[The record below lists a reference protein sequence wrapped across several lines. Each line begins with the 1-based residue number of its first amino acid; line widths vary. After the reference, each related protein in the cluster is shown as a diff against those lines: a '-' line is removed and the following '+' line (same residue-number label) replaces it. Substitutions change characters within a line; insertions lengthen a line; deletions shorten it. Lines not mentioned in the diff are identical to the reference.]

1 MVHRMS
7 RRSIGSPR
15 SAFAAAALCIMT
27 LEACATTRPLAP
39 GVLYIPAVQPFAIS
53 LVPAVPVPIRLGAQ
67 LGFSVSSGTA
77 GYYSLY
83 LIDPASEVWVL
94 GENMPLGAGSVT
106 YPSPPAQDFTL
117 TAAEPLG
124 RNRVNRAGHT
134 GSHQRFVRRHHGD
147 LGGQSGHPGQHV
159 RGAAEPHDPLPAVVG
174 LGHRRDHGF
183 GRRVTNG
190 GRTAMTGT
198 RTSMQRRQARSRL
211 TIGMLLASSILCYQA
226 GSGASALAELG
237 QVSVIENR
245 REPFSISLVPAV
257 PVPIRIRTNLG
268 FNVSS
273 ETAGY
278 YSLYLIDPVGE
289 VWVLAEN
296 MPLPAGSI
304 TYPSP
309 PAQNFTLAAAEPL
322 GTTRVILVVTREQ
335 LAGFSGN
342 ATVMRRAV
350 SLAVRGDPFVR
361 QLNAKLAILSP
372 SDWATDE
379 ITVRVVA

>member
-1 MVHRMS
+1 
-7 RRSIGSPR
+7 
-15 SAFAAAALCIMT
+15 
-27 LEACATTRPLAP
+27 
-39 GVLYIPAVQPFAIS
+39 
-53 LVPAVPVPIRLGAQ
+53 
-67 LGFSVSSGTA
+67 
-77 GYYSLY
+77 
-83 LIDPASEVWVL
+83 
-94 GENMPLGAGSVT
+94 
-106 YPSPPAQDFTL
+106 
-117 TAAEPLG
+117 
-124 RNRVNRAGHT
+124 
-134 GSHQRFVRRHHGD
+134 
-147 LGGQSGHPGQHV
+147 
-159 RGAAEPHDPLPAVVG
+159 
-174 LGHRRDHGF
+174 
-183 GRRVTNG
+183 
-190 GRTAMTGT
+190 
-198 RTSMQRRQARSRL
+198 MQRRQARSRL
-211 TIGMLLASSILCYQA
+211 TVGMLLASSILCGQA

-237 QVSVIENR
+237 QVSVIENP

-273 ETAGY
+273 STAGY

-304 TYPSP
+304 TYPSR

-322 GTTRVILVVTREQ
+322 GTNRVILVVTREQ

-342 ATVMRRAV
+342 ATVTRAV